1 MSFGELV
8 GQFGLAMAMALVA
21 IVAMGHVILRLY
33 AKREADHDA
42 EVARLIAERDYE
54 RAERIRERTEMR
66 ADFDERQRETL
77 EGCEDW
83 KQLAKRITTVAGQ
96 VVESTRTETR

>member
-1 MSFGELV
+1 MSFGDLV

-21 IVAMGHVILRLY
+21 IAAMGHVILRLY

-54 RAERIRERTEMR
+54 RAERIRERAEMR
-66 ADFDERQRETL
+66 AEFQARQATTL
-77 EGCEDW
+77 EWGEDW
-83 KQLAKRITTVAGQ
+83 KQLATRITTVADR
-96 VVESTRTETR
+96 VTESTRAETR